1 MSRRADGERL
11 KDIQEAIL
19 RIESYVSGMS
29 YENFL
34 DDSKTQDAVIRNIE
48 IMGEAAKGVSEQVR
62 ETLPTIPWRNIAGMR
77 DRLIHDY
84 FGVNLD
90 IVWQVA
96 SQELPHFATALMEEV
111 DSSGTTDD
119 EEVAADL

>member
-48 IMGEAAKGVSEQVR
+48 IMGEAAKGVSEAVR
-62 ETLPTIPWRNIAGMR
+62 ETLPSVPWRNIAGMR

-90 IVWQVA
+90 IVWQVV
-96 SQELPHFATALMEEV
+96 SEELPHLAEV
-111 DSSGTTDD
+111 LIEGADSSSATGD
-119 EEVAADL
+119 EEIAANP

>member
-1 MSRRADGERL
+1 MSKRADSERL
-11 KDIQEAIL
+11 KDIQEAIQ

-29 YENFL
+29 YEDFL

-62 ETLPTIPWRNIAGMR
+62 ETLPSMPWRNIAGMR

-96 SQELPHFATALMEEV
+96 SEELPHLAASLM
-111 DSSGTTDD
+111 DDMDLSGTVGD
-119 EEVAADL
+119 EEMTADQ